1 MGHDVK
7 RSKYLALSLF
17 ILWKGLRN
25 VKIKIKLGD
34 TKIKISHEDLFKKL
48 AKGENTFEA
57 MLPLFDL
64 DNYNKFYENM
74 PHYMANYY
82 KELGKAFEK
91 YLDISKP
98 GIGKIPD
105 SPDVLPAN
113 GHDIYNYI
121 ARYGMGNFHP
131 QAILRLNGRLDFDRL
146 VKAVRLSVDA
156 EPVLGCRFVEGNPP
170 YWKQLENIDKVKF
183 CSLEEVP
190 DSNTAVQRFLES
202 PLDMDSD
209 PKIKVKL
216 IRSDEC
222 DIVGIKANHACCDG
236 TGIKEYVQLVSDMYS
251 RLDGS
256 GEAFV
261 PIPSKRGR
269 GDQDRLFKSLGI
281 TDPDSLWIP
290 GSDILIPTWAFP
302 WQQGTSRTNRIA
314 ACRISPD
321 QVDAISSYAKSR
333 GATIN
338 DMILAAYYRAMLKM
352 GQPVYGVQMGINLT
366 IDLRRYLPD
375 NKTEALRNFSGSVN
389 TWLSMAENESFDE
402 TLSRVVYMMNDIKR
416 GYPGL
421 QSAIGL
427 ERLEKISFKEALAYY
442 QASSGIGKKRAKSPV
457 YHGDRC
463 TASLSN
469 IGILSKQLI
478 KMGDVIVSDYYIIP
492 PIVSAPG
499 LLLVAN
505 TYNGIMTLAAGFFE
519 NTVLSSD
526 VERLLNNIKHEIL
539 EGCRL

>member
-1 MGHDVK
+1 ME
-7 RSKYLALSLF
+7 
-17 ILWKGLRN
+17 
-25 VKIKIKLGD
+25 IKIKLGD
-34 TKIKISHEDLFKKL
+34 AKIKISYEGLFKKL
-48 AKGENTFEA
+48 ARGENLFEA
-57 MLPLFDL
+57 MLPLFHL
-64 DNYNKFYENM
+64 DHYYKFYENL
-74 PHYMANYY
+74 PLYMVSYY
-82 KELGKAFEK
+82 KELGKVFEK
-91 YLDISKP
+91 YLDINKP

-131 QAILRLNGRLDFDRL
+131 QAILRLDGRLDFDRL

-170 YWKQLENIDKVKF
+170 YWKRSENIDEVMF

-190 DSNTAVQRFLES
+190 DANTTVQRFLES
-202 PLDMDSD
+202 PLDMDND
-209 PKIKVKL
+209 PKVKVKL

-222 DIVGIKANHACCDG
+222 DIVGIKVNHACCDG
-236 TGIKEYVQLVSDMYS
+236 TGIKEYVQLVSDIYS

-256 GEAFV
+256 GKAFV
-261 PIPSKRGR
+261 PIQSIRGR

-281 TDPDSLWIP
+281 ADPDSLWIP

-302 WQQGTSRTNRIA
+302 WKQDTSSTTRIA

-321 QVDAISSYAKSR
+321 QVDAINSYVKSR

-352 GQPVYGVQMGINLT
+352 GQPVYGVPMGINLT
-366 IDLRRYLPD
+366 VDLRRYLPD

-389 TWLSMAENESFDE
+389 TWLSMVENESFDE

-442 QASSGIGKKRAKSPV
+442 QATTGIGKNRAKCPV
-457 YHGDRC
+457 YTGNRC
-463 TASLSN
+463 IASLSN
-469 IGILSKQLI
+469 IGILSKELI

-492 PIVSAPG
+492 PVVSAPG

-505 TYNGIMTLAAGFFE
+505 TYNGIMRLAAGFFKD
-519 NTVLSSD
+519 TVLSSD
-526 VERLLNNIKHEIL
+526 VEMLLNNIKNEML
-539 EGCRL
+539 EGCRQ

>member
-1 MGHDVK
+1 ME
-7 RSKYLALSLF
+7 
-17 ILWKGLRN
+17 
-25 VKIKIKLGD
+25 IKIKHGD
-34 TKIKISHEDLFKKL
+34 TKIKISYEDLIKKL
-48 AKGENTFEA
+48 ARGENPFEA
-57 MLPLFDL
+57 MLPSFDL
-64 DNYNKFYENM
+64 DHYYKFYENM
-74 PHYMANYY
+74 SRYMLGYY
-82 KELGKAFEK
+82 EELGKAFEK

-113 GHDIYNYI
+113 GHDIYNYV
-121 ARYGMGNFHP
+121 ARYGMGNYHS

-156 EPVLGCRFVEGNPP
+156 EPVLGCRFVEGDPP
-170 YWKQLENIDKVKF
+170 YWKKLENIDEVMF

-190 DSNTAVQRFLES
+190 YANMTVQRFLES
-202 PLDMDSD
+202 PLDMDDD

-222 DIVGIKANHACCDG
+222 DIMGIKVNHACCDG
-236 TGIKEYVQLVSDMYS
+236 TGIKEYVQLISDIYS
-251 RLDGS
+251 KLDGS

-269 GDQDRLFKSLGI
+269 RDQDRLFKSLGI
-281 TDPDSLWIP
+281 TEPDSLLIP

-302 WQQGTSRTNRIA
+302 WKQETSSATRIA

-352 GQPVYGVQMGINLT
+352 GQPVYGVPMGINLT

-375 NKTEALRNFSGSVN
+375 NKTEALRNFSGSAN
-389 TWLSMAENESFDE
+389 AWLSMVENESFSD
-402 TLSRVVYMMNDIKR
+402 TLSRVVYMMNEIKR
-416 GYPGL
+416 GYPGS

-442 QASSGIGKKRAKSPV
+442 QVTSRIGKSRAKCPV
-457 YHGDRC
+457 YYGNRC
-463 TASLSN
+463 VPSLSN

-492 PIVSAPG
+492 PVVSAPG
-499 LLLVAN
+499 LLLAAN

-526 VERLLNNIKHEIL
+526 VEKLLNNVKYEML
-539 EGCRL
+539 EACRQ

>member
-1 MGHDVK
+1 MK
-7 RSKYLALSLF
+7 C
-17 ILWKGLRN
+17 
-25 VKIKIKLGD
+25 GD
-34 TKIKISHEDLFKKL
+34 TKIKMSGGDLLEKL
-48 AKGENTFEA
+48 ARGENPFET

-64 DNYNKFYENM
+64 DHYCKFYENM
-74 PHYMANYY
+74 PHYMVSYY
-82 KELGKAFEK
+82 KELGKVFEK
-91 YLDISKP
+91 YLDISKH

-113 GHDIYNYI
+113 GHDIYNYV
-121 ARYGMGNFHP
+121 ARYGMGNFHS
-131 QAILRLNGRLDFDRL
+131 QAILRLDGRLDFDRL

-170 YWKQLENIDKVKF
+170 YWKRMENIDEVMF
-183 CSLEEVP
+183 CSLEEVQDP
-190 DSNTAVQRFLES
+190 NTAVQGFLES
-202 PLDMDSD
+202 PLDMDDD

-216 IRSDEC
+216 IRSDEY

-236 TGIKEYVQLVSDMYS
+236 TGIKEYVQLVSDIYS

-281 TDPDSLWIP
+281 TDPDPMWIP

-302 WQQGTSRTNRIA
+302 WEQDTSGTTGIA
-314 ACRISPD
+314 ACRLSPD
-321 QVDAISSYAKSR
+321 QVDTISSYAKSR

-338 DMILAAYYRAMLKM
+338 DLIIAAYYRAMLKM
-352 GQPVYGVQMGINLT
+352 GQPVYGVPMGINIT

-389 TWLSMAENESFDE
+389 TWLSMVENESFDE

-442 QASSGIGKKRAKSPV
+442 KATSRIGKNSANV
-457 YHGDRC
+457 YSGNRC
-463 TASLSN
+463 IASLSN

-478 KMGDVIVSDYYIIP
+478 KMGNVNITDYYIIP
-492 PIVSAPG
+492 PVVNTPG

-505 TYNGIMTLAAGFFE
+505 TYNGIMTLAAGFYE
-519 NTVLSSD
+519 KTVLSSD
-526 VERLLNNIKHEIL
+526 VERLLNNIKLEML
-539 EGCRL
+539 EGCRQKEEPATKTGYTFRFLYPLIKVHKGLQIFS

>member
-1 MGHDVK
+1 ME
-7 RSKYLALSLF
+7 
-17 ILWKGLRN
+17 
-25 VKIKIKLGD
+25 IKIKFGD
-34 TKIKISHEDLFKKL
+34 TKIKISDGDLLKEL
-48 AKGENTFEA
+48 ARSENPFAA
-57 MLPLFDL
+57 MFPWFDL
-64 DNYNKFYENM
+64 DQYYKFYENM
-74 PHYMANYY
+74 PYYMVNYY
-82 KELGKAFEK
+82 KELGKAIEK
-91 YLDISKP
+91 YRDISKP

-131 QAILRLNGRLDFDRL
+131 QAILRLDGRLDFDRL

-170 YWKQLENIDKVKF
+170 YWKRLENIDEVMF

-190 DSNTAVQRFLES
+190 DPNTAVQRFLES
-202 PLDMDSD
+202 PLDMDND

-216 IRSDEC
+216 IRSDEY

-236 TGIKEYVQLVSDMYS
+236 TGIKEYVQLVSDIYS

-269 GDQDRLFKSLGI
+269 RDQDRLFKSLGI

-302 WQQGTSRTNRIA
+302 WRQGTSSTTRIA
-314 ACRISPD
+314 ACRILPD
-321 QVDAISSYAKSR
+321 QVDALSSYAKSR

-338 DMILAAYYRAMLKM
+338 DLILAAYYRAMLKM
-352 GQPVYGVQMGINLT
+352 GQPVYGVPMGINLT

-375 NKTEALRNFSGSVN
+375 NKAEALRNFSGSVN
-389 TWLSMAENESFDE
+389 AWLSMVENESFGE

-427 ERLEKISFKEALAYY
+427 ERLEKISFKDVLAYY
-442 QASSGIGKKRAKSPV
+442 QVTARIGKNRTKCPV
-457 YHGDRC
+457 YYGNRSIP
-463 TASLSN
+463 SLSN

-478 KMGDVIVSDYYIIP
+478 KIGEVTVSDYYIIP
-492 PIVSAPG
+492 PVVSAPG
-499 LLLVAN
+499 LLLVSN

-519 NTVLSSD
+519 NTVLSCD
-526 VERLLNNIKHEIL
+526 IERLLNDIKHEML
-539 EGCRL
+539 EGCRQ

>member
-1 MGHDVK
+1 MGIK
-7 RSKYLALSLF
+7 
-17 ILWKGLRN
+17 IILRN
-25 VKIKIKLGD
+25 SE
-34 TKIKISHEDLFKKL
+34 IKISYGDKKKKR
-48 AKGENTFEA
+48 ARVENPFEA

-64 DNYNKFYENM
+64 DHYYKFYENM
-74 PHYMANYY
+74 PHYMVSYY

-91 YLDISKP
+91 YLDINKP

-131 QAILRLNGRLDFDRL
+131 QAILRLDGRLDFDRL

-170 YWKQLENIDKVKF
+170 YWKRLENIDEVIF

-190 DSNTAVQRFLES
+190 DPNTTVQKFLES
-202 PLDMDSD
+202 PLDMDDD

-236 TGIKEYVQLVSDMYS
+236 TGIKEYVQLVSDIYS

-256 GEAFV
+256 GEEFV
-261 PIPSKRGR
+261 PKPSKRGR
-269 GDQDRLFKSLGI
+269 RDQDRLLKNLGI

-290 GSDILIPTWAFP
+290 GSDILLPTWAFP
-302 WQQGTSRTNRIA
+302 WQQGTSSTTRFAT
-314 ACRISPD
+314 CRIYPD
-321 QVDAISSYAKSR
+321 QMDAISSYAKSR
-333 GATIN
+333 GATYN
-338 DMILAAYYRAMLKM
+338 DLILAAYYRAMLKM
-352 GQPVYGVQMGINLT
+352 GQPVYGVPMGINVT

-375 NKTEALRNFSGSVN
+375 NKTEALRNFSGSVS
-389 TWLSMAENESFDE
+389 TWLSMVENESFDE

-427 ERLEKISFKEALAYY
+427 ERLEKVSFKEALAYY
-442 QASSGIGKKRAKSPV
+442 KATSSIGKNRAKCPV
-457 YHGDRC
+457 YQGNRC
-463 TASLSN
+463 IASLSN
-469 IGILSKQLI
+469 IGILSRQLI
-478 KMGDVIVSDYYIIP
+478 KMGDVNVSDYYIIP

-526 VERLLNNIKHEIL
+526 VERLLNNIKDEML
-539 EGCRL
+539 EGCKQ